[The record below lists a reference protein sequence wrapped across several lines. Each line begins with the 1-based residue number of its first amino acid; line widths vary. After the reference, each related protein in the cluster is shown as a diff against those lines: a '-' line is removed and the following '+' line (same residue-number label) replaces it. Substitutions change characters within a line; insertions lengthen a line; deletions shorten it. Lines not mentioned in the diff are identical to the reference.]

1 MSESNILDSQEFETK
16 LNFLHEIIRK
26 TMISIQKFKLM
37 DIYGANELNICISS
51 LEKLFEDV
59 NRILDIIN
67 HNLSSDKEISDRI
80 NSITLDILIIIKNFG
95 TESFDDLI
103 ILLLGKNYL
112 NQILCDDIIKD
123 KYNLL
128 KNLAHPINFKTVNW
142 KNDTGSYNKKYIAR
156 NRIVEDSMIV
166 ENAEN
171 FDCFDLART
180 SKSFQTKVYGIKI
193 AIHDY
198 NEKKTHIICALVDD
212 ILVNCITSIFLKTRI
227 NQLNL
232 EKKDDK
238 EFKISFWNKFLDSLT
253 VKELLIYNANE
264 LYTKFLG
271 ILNQLTLIKQK
282 TISQIV
288 KEFVNNELYGQRNL
302 IIQLLIKADESEFQY
317 LAYLLYDLLSNENN
331 SSIDTFEQT
340 LLYDSFPWNIKR
352 CFGNAMKQTI
362 DYTNS
367 LYNFDNNKIPLEQQ
381 ICLLKASETVK
392 EKAIVKLKEIKSKS
406 EDSGTKARQYLDGL
420 LKIPFGIFKIEKIL
434 KIANENQELFKLIN
448 SKIFNC
454 WDKDKNLILKEKYT
468 NKEIYKYINEFENEI
483 KPGLINKR
491 YQNIVNHLETCKKE
505 DLIKYVNCINSIQ
518 KKKHIKTSNKKNN
531 EITNEIIQYLNNYK
545 DNNYIM
551 DVIYSV
557 TDPLSKCKEISDEI
571 NTTISSLNQNLEW
584 ISKYMINVRDTL
596 DESVYGHKSAKR
608 QIERI
613 IGQWINGEKS
623 GYCFGFEGP
632 PGVGKT
638 SLAKRGI
645 SNCLKDENGI
655 SRPFSFIAVGGSANG
670 STLEGHNYTYVGSTW
685 GKIVDILIDTKCM
698 NPIIFID
705 ELDKISRTE
714 HGKELIGILTH
725 LCDSTQ
731 NDSFQDKYFT
741 GIDLDLSKALFIFS
755 YNDPDLIDRILL
767 DRIHRI
773 KFKHLS
779 LQEKLIITNNFIIP
793 EINTK
798 MGLNDVINID
808 NETLEFIINT
818 YTNEPGV
825 RKLKELLFE
834 IIGEINLNYL
844 DPSSE
849 IDIPI
854 KITIDEIRNNFLKKR
869 YEHKVKLIPEKS
881 KVGVVNGLWAN
892 GIGQGGLLPIEVN
905 FCPSNNILD
914 LKLTGM
920 QGDVMKESMN
930 VAKTIAWNL
939 LNNDQKSKLINNFE
953 KDKLQGIHIHVP
965 EGATP
970 KDGPSGGAAI
980 TSVLYSLFSQ
990 KKINNI
996 FAMTGEIC
1004 LQGKVTAIGGLDL
1017 KILGGIKGGVKK
1029 FIYPKENNKDFKLF
1043 LEDLDDKDIIKDIEF
1058 FEVESISEVLELII
1072 ID

>member
-1 MSESNILDSQEFETK
+1 MEGENVSLILENKILKIQK
-16 LNFLHEIIRK
+16 IIGD
-26 TMISIQKFKLM
+26 TVVAIQKFKLM
-37 DIYGANELNICISS
+37 DIYGANELNICVST
-51 LEKLFEDV
+51 LEKLFNDTIKVYEIFS
-59 NRILDIIN
+59 N
-67 HNLSSDKEISDRI
+67 NLSSNKEIESLI
-80 NSITLDILIIIKNFG
+80 NNIKTDLLIVIKNFG
-95 TESFDDLI
+95 TENLDDLI
-103 ILLLGKNYL
+103 YLILGTSNL
-112 NQILCDDIIKD
+112 NNILNDELVKD
-123 KYNLL
+123 KYILL
-128 KNLAHPINFKTVNW
+128 KKFAHPINFKSVTW
-142 KNDTGSYNKKYIAR
+142 KQDTENQNKKYLVR
-156 NRIVEDSMIV
+156 NRIIEDTMIV
-166 ENAEN
+166 ENSEN
-171 FDCFDLART
+171 LDCFDLART

-193 AIHDY
+193 SLHDY
-198 NEKKTHIICALVDD
+198 SEKKTYIIYAVVDD
-212 ILVNCITSIFLKTRI
+212 VLISCISSIYLNSKLKE
-227 NQLNL
+227 LEL

-238 EFKISFWNKFLDSLT
+238 DFKESYWIKYIESLT
-253 VKELLIYNANE
+253 IKELFIYNSNE
-264 LYTKFLG
+264 LYTKFLS
-271 ILNQLTLIKQK
+271 ILNQLILFKQK

-288 KEFVNNELYGQRNL
+288 KEFINNELYGQRNV
-302 IIQLLIKADESEFQY
+302 IIQLLIRSEENEFQY
-317 LAYLLYDLLSNENN
+317 LAYLLYDLLSNDNN
-331 SSIDTFEQT
+331 NNIDTFEQT
-340 LLYDSFPWNIKR
+340 LLYDSFPWNIKK

-381 ICLLKASETVK
+381 ICLLKADESVK

-434 KIANENQELFKLIN
+434 KISQENQEIFKQLTD
-448 SKIFNC
+448 KIEDAMENDNKFI
-454 WDKDKNLILKEKYT
+454 KDKYT
-468 NKEIYKYINEFENEI
+468 NIELAKYLENFEIEK
-483 KPGLINKR
+483 KPYLINKR
-491 YQNIVNHLETCKKE
+491 IEIILNHLNTCKKE
-505 DLIKYVNCINSIQ
+505 DLMKYANCINSIQ
-518 KKKHIKTSNKKNN
+518 KKKIIKLSNKKNQDIILELEN
-531 EITNEIIQYLNNYK
+531 YITLQKNNNYLMEALNNLASP
-545 DNNYIM
+545 NN
-551 DVIYSV
+551 
-557 TDPLSKCKEISDEI
+557 KCKEITEQVTNNI
-571 NTTISSLNQNLEW
+571 IQLKTNLSW
-584 ISKYMINVRDTL
+584 ISDYMNNVNEIL
-596 DESVYGHKSAKR
+596 NESVYGHVHAKR

-645 SNCLKDENGI
+645 ANCLKDENGVA
-655 SRPFSFIAVGGSANG
+655 RPFSFIAVGGSANG

-705 ELDKISRTE
+705 ELDKISKTE

-755 YNDPDLIDRILL
+755 YNDVELIDRILL

-779 LQEKLIITNNFIIP
+779 LQEKLVITNNFIIP

-798 MGLNDVINID
+798 MGLHNVINLD
-808 NETLEFIINT
+808 NNTLEFIINT

-834 IIGEINLNYL
+834 IIGEINLKYL
-844 DPSSE
+844 DPLSNLE
-849 IDIPI
+849 IPI
-854 KITIDEIRNNFLKKR
+854 TITIEDVKNIYLKKR
-869 YEHKVKLIPEKS
+869 PEHRIKEIPEES
-881 KVGVVNGLWAN
+881 KVGVINGLWAN
-892 GIGQGGLLPIEVN
+892 GVGQGGLLPIEVKFFPCNN
-905 FCPSNNILD
+905 FLE

-930 VAKTIAWNL
+930 VAKTLAWELISSERKSEL
-939 LNNDQKSKLINNFE
+939 LNKFE
-953 KDKLQGIHIHVP
+953 KEKAQGIHIHVP

-980 TSVLYSLFSQ
+980 TSVVYSLLSG

-996 FAMTGEIC
+996 FAMTGEIT

-1029 FIYPKENNKDFKLF
+1029 FIYPKENSKDFNLF
-1043 LEDLDDKDIIKDIEF
+1043 KQELDDDSVIKNIEF
-1058 FEVESISEVLELII
+1058 YEVENINEVLELII
-1072 ID
+1072 V

>member
-1 MSESNILDSQEFETK
+1 
-16 LNFLHEIIRK
+16 
-26 TMISIQKFKLM
+26 
-37 DIYGANELNICISS
+37 
-51 LEKLFEDV
+51 
-59 NRILDIIN
+59 
-67 HNLSSDKEISDRI
+67 
-80 NSITLDILIIIKNFG
+80 
-95 TESFDDLI
+95 
-103 ILLLGKNYL
+103 
-112 NQILCDDIIKD
+112 
-123 KYNLL
+123 
-128 KNLAHPINFKTVNW
+128 
-142 KNDTGSYNKKYIAR
+142 
-156 NRIVEDSMIV
+156 
-166 ENAEN
+166 
-171 FDCFDLART
+171 
-180 SKSFQTKVYGIKI
+180 
-193 AIHDY
+193 
-198 NEKKTHIICALVDD
+198 
-212 ILVNCITSIFLKTRI
+212 
-227 NQLNL
+227 
-232 EKKDDK
+232 
-238 EFKISFWNKFLDSLT
+238 
-253 VKELLIYNANE
+253 
-264 LYTKFLG
+264 
-271 ILNQLTLIKQK
+271 
-282 TISQIV
+282 
-288 KEFVNNELYGQRNL
+288 
-302 IIQLLIKADESEFQY
+302 
-317 LAYLLYDLLSNENN
+317 
-331 SSIDTFEQT
+331 
-340 LLYDSFPWNIKR
+340 
-352 CFGNAMKQTI
+352 MKQTI

-381 ICLLKASETVK
+381 ICLLKADESVK
-392 EKAIVKLKEIKSKS
+392 EKAIIKLKEIKSKS

-434 KIANENQELFKLIN
+434 KIANENQDLFKLIN
-448 SKIFNC
+448 NKIFSCENKINNYVL
-454 WDKDKNLILKEKYT
+454 KDRYT
-468 NKEIYKYINEFENEI
+468 NKEIYKYINEFEHNI
-483 KPGLINKR
+483 KPNLINKR
-491 YQNIVNHLETCKKE
+491 YANMVEHLQNCKKDE
-505 DLIKYVNCINSIQ
+505 LIKYVSSINSIQ
-518 KKKHIKTSNKKNN
+518 KKKYIKVSNKKNS
-531 EITNEIIQYLNNYK
+531 EIIIEIIEYLKKFK

-551 DVIYSV
+551 DVLYNV
-557 TDPLSKCKEISDEI
+557 TDPESKCKEISDEI
-571 NTTISSLNQNLEW
+571 NGIILSLNQNLDW
-584 ISKYMINVRDTL
+584 ISKYMVNVRTTL
-596 DESVYGHKSAKR
+596 DESVYGHQSAKR

-779 LQEKLIITNNFIIP
+779 LQEKLVITNNFIIP
-793 EINTK
+793 EINIK
-798 MGLNDVINID
+798 MGLKDVIQID
-808 NETLEFIINT
+808 NATLEFIINT

-834 IIGEINLNYL
+834 IIGEINLKYL
-844 DPSSE
+844 DPSSD

-854 KITIDEIRNNFLKKR
+854 HITKDEIRNNFLKQR
-869 YEHKVKLIPEKS
+869 YEHRIKLITDYCRI
-881 KVGVVNGLWAN
+881 GVVNGLWAN
-892 GIGQGGLLPIEVN
+892 GVGQGGLLPIEVN
-905 FCPSNNILD
+905 YCPCNSILD

-939 LNNDQKSKLINNFE
+939 LTDLEKNKLIKSFE

-980 TSVLYSLFSQ
+980 TTVLYSLFSS

-1017 KILGGIKGGVKK
+1017 KILGGIRGGVKK
-1029 FIYPKENNKDFKLF
+1029 FIYPKENHKDFMLF
-1043 LEDLDDKDIIKDIEF
+1043 MEDLDDKEIIKDIEF
-1058 FEVESISEVLELII
+1058 FEVENIHEVLNLILI
-1072 ID
+1072 N